1 MTEFFNTIQ
10 EFISNNMVEVIGT
23 LLGLLYLYLE
33 IKANKW
39 LWPIGLLTSAM
50 YIYVFF
56 NAKFYADMALQ
67 FYYVFISIYG
77 WILWQKGTN
86 KTDEAPIVRLK
97 KSLALNLLLATAGIY
112 VVIAF
117 VLKNYTDSPIPYWD
131 AFTTALSIIAT
142 WMLARKILEQWLVW
156 VLVNAISL
164 GLYVYKGLYP
174 TVVLFFFYTVLAV
187 VGYIQWKKTFKTEQ
201 SLIKK

>member
-1 MTEFFNTIQ
+1 MVELLNTIQ
-10 EFISNNMVEVIGT
+10 EFISNNSVEVIGT

-77 WILWQKGTN
+77 WILWQKGTT
-86 KTDEAPIVRLK
+86 KTDEAPIIRLK
-97 KSLALNLLLATAGIY
+97 KLLGIYLILATAGIY
-112 VVIAF
+112 IFIAF
-117 VLKNYTDSPIPYWD
+117 VLKTYTDSPIPYWD
-131 AFTTALSIIAT
+131 AFTTALSIVAT
-142 WMLARKILEQWLVW
+142 WMLAQKILEQWLVW

-164 GLYVYKGLYP
+164 GLYIYKGLYP

-187 VGYIQWKKTFKTEQ
+187 VGYIQWKKLLKR
-201 SLIKK
+201 SIS